1 MNPGTDKDDLF
12 VCELER
18 PQVVWVGLAWR
29 HSQESGW
36 EKVGKFVFSLF
47 GQAVHPCDGQVW
59 LLNQSFSLFGHGG
72 PNYRTVVAT
81 LFSVPLSDSI
91 TIGLGP
97 SKTFF
102 EAFSLFK
109 GPRLASCVASGTKE
123 KDTGKSILSEG
134 ACCP

>member
-72 PNYRTVVAT
+72 QIYRTVVAT
-81 LFSVPLSDSI
+81 LFSVPLSVSI

-97 SKTFF
+97 LTTF
-102 EAFSLFK
+102 LN
-109 GPRLASCVASGTKE
+109 
-123 KDTGKSILSEG
+123 
-134 ACCP
+134 

>member
-59 LLNQSFSLFGHGG
+59 LLNQSFSLFWHGG
-72 PNYRTVVAT
+72 QIYRTVVVT
-81 LFSVPLSDSI
+81 LFSVPLGDSI

-97 SKTFF
+97 LNTFF
-102 EAFSLFK
+102 ELIQRTSRALTSN
-109 GPRLASCVASGTKE
+109 VASVITE
-123 KDTGKSILSEG
+123 TQ
-134 ACCP
+134 